1 MWGAQRIICGTLA
14 YLLGVKPS
22 AHAELSNCLG
32 QKQMFRTASSLVEQ
46 PMPPNAAAS
55 FYVGNSTCEALEQVS
70 QTHTTGAACLPCCT
84 TVHRYRHCVV
94 PDGQSGSCNSAC
106 SQALCCWSFNCPAVD
121 APLPSVRSARGRE
134 EFLQT
139 PAFVIAAHYTRGDT
153 LRSQT
158 HAKELRDKLKQTAR
172 FQVRA
177 QGSLNGLEG

>member
-1 MWGAQRIICGTLA
+1 MGKTPKNTCSEQQAALFNS
-14 YLLGVKPS
+14 LKPIPS
-22 AHAELSNCLG
+22 KA
-32 QKQMFRTASSLVEQ
+32 T
-46 PMPPNAAAS
+46 AS
-55 FYVGNSTCEALEQVS
+55 FYVGDSTCEALEQVS
-70 QTHTTGAACLPCCT
+70 QTHTTGAACLPCYT
-84 TVHRYRHCVV
+84 TVHRCRHCVV
-94 PDGQSGSCNSAC
+94 PDGQSGSC

-153 LRSQT
+153 LPSQT

-177 QGSLNGLEG
+177 QGFLIGLEG